1 MNAKV
6 NNKTM
11 DWSKRSAHQWLEQ
24 YGLWVRSTKSKV
36 SANPL
41 ACLIDQND
49 TTRIR
54 SSKVSMPCEI
64 EDYEA
69 VEVSKLLAAMHNDE
83 REFLQER
90 AWLLILKYENDW
102 SYRTIANTHGV
113 GKDTVRKEIDKGL
126 AYLDGKIEALA
137 EFDNEKKSR

>member
-1 MNAKV
+1 
-6 NNKTM
+6 M
-11 DWSKRSAHQWLEQ
+11 DWSKLSAHQWLEQ

>member
-1 MNAKV
+1 
-6 NNKTM
+6 M

-69 VEVSKLLAAMHNDE
+69 VEVSKLLAKMHNDN

-137 EFDNEKKSR
+137 GFDNEKKSR

>member
-1 MNAKV
+1 MNTKV

-54 SSKVSMPCEI
+54 SSKISMPCEI

>member
-1 MNAKV
+1 M
-6 NNKTM
+6 M
-11 DWSKRSAHQWLEQ
+11 
-24 YGLWVRSTKSKV
+24 
-36 SANPL
+36 
-41 ACLIDQND
+41 
-49 TTRIR
+49 
-54 SSKVSMPCEI
+54 
-64 EDYEA
+64 
-69 VEVSKLLAAMHNDE
+69 

-137 EFDNEKKSR
+137 GFDNEKNHVNLNMHPQNRVFGLVSKSFSRSKDRI

>member
-69 VEVSKLLAAMHNDE
+69 VEVSKLLAKMHNDN

-137 EFDNEKKSR
+137 EFEIN